1 VLEENN
7 AIAGSPQDPNL
18 RWTHLRPSQVSE
30 KLAEKDL
37 DLSPYLVGRIYEYL
51 NLRRRKMSKSK
62 TMKQIAHRDE
72 QFQYIAQLIAAF
84 LEAGLPVLSLDTK
97 KKEMLGEFYRPGYG
111 YGTAALA
118 VNDHDFASF
127 STGVVI
133 PHGLYDVG
141 QNRGYLTLGVSKDT
155 SAFLCDN
162 LQHFWLSD
170 LQWHYP
176 EAEMALL
183 LCDGG
188 GSNNA
193 RHYLVKQD
201 LYRLAQE
208 LEITLVVA
216 HYPAYCSKWNPIEHR
231 MFCHVSRSWEGACF
245 SNIELVKALAEQTST
260 QTGLEV
266 EVWVNR
272 GEYATGRRFRPS
284 FKEKVSE
291 YIDFSD
297 HLPKWNYSIHPNIL

>member
-7 AIAGSPQDPNL
+7 AIAGSPQSAKL
-18 RWTHLRPSQVSE
+18 RWTHLPPSRVSE
-30 KLAEKDL
+30 KLAEKDV

-62 TMKQIAHRDE
+62 TMKQVAHRDE
-72 QFQYIAQLIAAF
+72 QFHYIAQLMAFF

-97 KKEMLGEFYRPGYG
+97 KKEMLGQFYRPGYG
-111 YGTAALA
+111 YGTASLA

-127 STGVVI
+127 SRGTVV

-162 LQHFWLSD
+162 LGHFWLSD
-170 LQWHYP
+170 LQWRYR
-176 EAEMALL
+176 EAKMVLL

-193 RHYLVKQD
+193 SHSIVKED
-201 LYRLAQE
+201 LYRLSQQ
-208 LEITLVVA
+208 LDITFVVA

-231 MFCHVSRSWEGACF
+231 LFCHLSRSWEGVCLTH
-245 SNIELVKALAEQTST
+245 IGLVKKLAEQTTT

-266 EVWVNR
+266 QVWVNR
-272 GEYATGRRFRPS
+272 REYATGRRVCPE
-284 FKEKVSE
+284 FKEQVNQ

-297 HLPKWNYSIHPNIL
+297 HLPKWNYSIHPKTL